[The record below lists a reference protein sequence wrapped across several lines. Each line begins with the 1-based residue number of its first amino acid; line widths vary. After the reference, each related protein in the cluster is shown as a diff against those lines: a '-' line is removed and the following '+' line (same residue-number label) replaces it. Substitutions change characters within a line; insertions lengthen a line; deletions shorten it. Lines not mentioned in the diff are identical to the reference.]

1 MVRQAN
7 KFDLETICD
16 LLQDYCVKHPNDSYK
31 DSKTWNREFAKKQLI
46 PILAGAGFILIDE
59 NNKGLLIAAKV
70 SSFWIPNV
78 FILQELVWYGLSKR
92 ISMELL
98 NKFLEIGDE
107 MKDKG
112 EVADVCFT
120 CINEVKFERLGLKKA
135 GHNWVI

>member
-1 MVRQAN
+1 MVRLAN

-16 LLQDYCVKHPNDSYK
+16 LLQNYCREYPNDSYK
-31 DSKTWNREFAKKQLI
+31 NAETWNREFAKKQLF

-59 NNKGLLIAAKV
+59 KNKGILIAAKV

-78 FILQELVWYGLSKR
+78 YILQELVWFGLTKR
-92 ISMELL
+92 VSMELL
-98 NKFLEIGDE
+98 NKFLEMGDE

-112 EVADVCFT
+112 EVQDVCFT
-120 CINEVKFERLGLKKA
+120 CINEVKFERLGLRKA